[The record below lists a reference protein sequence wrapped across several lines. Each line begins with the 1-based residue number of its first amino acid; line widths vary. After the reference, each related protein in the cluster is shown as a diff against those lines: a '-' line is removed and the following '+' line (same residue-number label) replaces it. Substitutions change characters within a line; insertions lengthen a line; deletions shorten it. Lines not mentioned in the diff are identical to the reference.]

1 MKWSLIKSWAK
12 DKGYKVYRE
21 KSDIESNPYNYVW
34 KQELRGEVGIPSKGL
49 GEGATNSLS
58 KLATE
63 IYNHMTD
70 DRFVEHQERY
80 RQQKAGED
88 INREGLSESW

>member
-12 DKGYKVYRE
+12 DHGYTSFRE
-21 KSDIESNPYNYVW
+21 KTDSIDNPNQYDYYWGKTDDPAVT
-34 KQELRGEVGIPSKGL
+34 GYAISV
-49 GEGATNSLS
+49 S
-58 KLATE
+58 KLATD

-80 RQQKAGED
+80 RQQKANED

>member
-12 DKGYKVYRE
+12 DHGYTSFRE
-21 KSDIESNPYNYVW
+21 KTDSIENPN
-34 KQELRGEVGIPSKGL
+34 KQDYYWGKTDDPAVTGYAISV
-49 GEGATNSLS
+49 S
-58 KLATE
+58 KLATD

-80 RQQKAGED
+80 RQQKANED

>member
-12 DKGYKVYRE
+12 DKGYKVSRE
-21 KSDIESNPYNYVW
+21 KSGLEGNPYNYKWIQNSVDI
-34 KQELRGEVGIPSKGL
+34 VGIPVNGF
-49 GEGATNSLS
+49 GEGVTNSLS
-58 KLATE
+58 KLAID

-70 DRFVEHQERY
+70 NMFVEHQERY
-80 RQQKAGED
+80 RQQKANED